1 VIFVTIEKKQKKVLR
16 VKKKITFVTHLAE
29 HFENCFYV
37 RAFEN

>member
-1 VIFVTIEKKQKKVLR
+1 LR
-16 VKKKITFVTHLAE
+16 IKKKITFATHLAE